1 MNGPLDG
8 VRIIDLSAIIS
19 GPMATQILADQGADV
34 IKVEGPGPGDL
45 VRYLGPQRNGVNAMF
60 TAVNRNK
67 RAMVLNLKSPEGREV
82 LIDLIRTADVFV
94 ENFRPGAL
102 EKLGL
107 GPKQLQSLHP
117 GLIYVAMSGFGDT
130 GPYARRRVYDPVI
143 QATSGFSDVQTNVT
157 TGEPQLIQTLA
168 CDKTMA
174 ITAAQAITAA
184 LYAKARGR
192 GGRLIEINML
202 DSAIAFLWPDAYYN
216 LVFEEGAN
224 RSPDF
229 ATFYSIRRTKDGYI
243 TMIAISD
250 DEFRAT
256 CRAIGRPE
264 IADDPRFRTVADRMQ
279 NAKVMTDMISAV
291 VEQFATAEITARL
304 EAEDVPHARVLKREE
319 VLTNE
324 QVHVNGTIATL
335 DDPRAGRMRLARSPA
350 KFDGETLPFRRPA
363 PGLGQHTDEI
373 LRELGKSDADITRL
387 RAVAAIG

>member
-1 MNGPLDG
+1 MSLPLDG
-8 VRIIDLSAIIS
+8 VRVIDLSAIIS

-34 IKVEGPGPGDL
+34 IKVEAPGPGDL

-67 RAMVLNLKSPEGREV
+67 RAIVLNLKSPDGRNV
-82 LIDLIRTADVFV
+82 LLDLVKTADVFV
-94 ENFRPGAL
+94 ENFRPGAI

-107 GPKQLQSLHP
+107 GYETLKEINP
-117 GLIYVAMSGFGDT
+117 GLVYVSMSGFGDT

-143 QATSGFSDVQTNVT
+143 QATSGFSDTQKSAT

-192 GGRLIEINML
+192 GGRLVEVNML
-202 DSAIAFLWPDAYYN
+202 DSAIAFLWPDSFYN
-216 LVFEEGAN
+216 LVFEEEFN

-229 ATFYSIRRTKDGYI
+229 STFYSIRRTKDGYI
-243 TMIAISD
+243 TMIALSD

-264 IADDPRFRTVADRMQ
+264 IAEDPRFRTITDRMQ
-279 NAKVMTDMISAV
+279 NAKVMTDMISDV
-291 VEQFATAEITARL
+291 VAGFATAEITARL
-304 EAEDVPHARVLKREE
+304 EADDVPHANVLKREE

-324 QVHVNGTIATL
+324 QVLVNGSIGVL
-335 DDPRAGRMRLARSPA
+335 EDPRAGRMKVARSPA
-350 KFDGETLPFRRPA
+350 RFDGEPMPFRRPA
-363 PGLGQHTDEI
+363 PGLGEHTNEV
-373 LRELGKSDADITRL
+373 LVELGRTPDQVTAL
-387 RAVAAIG
+387 RKAGAVA

>member
-1 MNGPLDG
+1 MTLPLEG
-8 VRIIDLSAIIS
+8 VRIVDLSAIIS

-34 IKVEGPGPGDL
+34 IKVEAPGPGDL
-45 VRYLGPQRNGVNAMF
+45 VRYLGPQKNGVNAMF

-67 RAMVLNLKSPEGREV
+67 RAIVVNLKSPDGRQI
-82 LIDLIRTADVFV
+82 LLDLVKTADVFV
-94 ENFRPGAL
+94 ENFRPGAT

-107 GPKQLQSLHP
+107 GYRTLKALNP
-117 GLIYVAMSGFGDT
+117 GLVYVSMSGFGDT
-130 GPYARRRVYDPVI
+130 GPYAKRRVYDPVI
-143 QATSGFSDVQTNVT
+143 QATSGFSYTQANAA

-192 GGRLIEINML
+192 GGRLVEVNML

-224 RSPDF
+224 RTPDF
-229 ATFYSIRRTKDGYI
+229 ASFYSIRRTKDGFI

-256 CRAIGRPE
+256 TRAIGRPE
-264 IADDPRFRTVADRMQ
+264 IADDPRFRTVFDRMQ
-279 NAKVMTDMISAV
+279 NAKVMTDMIAV
-291 VEQFATAEITARL
+291 IVEEMATAEITARL
-304 EAEDVPHARVLKREE
+304 EAEDVPHARVLKRED

-324 QVHVNGTIATL
+324 QVVANGSVTIF
-335 DDPRAGRMRLARSPA
+335 DDPRAGKMRLARNPT
-350 KFDGETLPFRRPA
+350 KFDGASLPIRRHA
-363 PGLGQHTDEI
+363 PGLGEHTDEV
-373 LRELGKSDADITRL
+373 LHELGRTADDIARL
-387 RAVAAIG
+387 RSAGAVA